1 MRIRA
6 DRLRRANANNQ
17 RSGRELR
24 NADFHVIQMP
34 RGEMWVAPQTYL
46 ASTCMPLKRILTFDE
61 LQLVLQRFQRTTRRF
76 AVLVAPDAVVLQE
89 TFQ

>member
-1 MRIRA
+1 
-6 DRLRRANANNQ
+6 
-17 RSGRELR
+17 
-24 NADFHVIQMP
+24 MP

-76 AVLVAPDAVVLQE
+76 AMLVAPDAVG
-89 TFQ
+89 TAGDFPMP